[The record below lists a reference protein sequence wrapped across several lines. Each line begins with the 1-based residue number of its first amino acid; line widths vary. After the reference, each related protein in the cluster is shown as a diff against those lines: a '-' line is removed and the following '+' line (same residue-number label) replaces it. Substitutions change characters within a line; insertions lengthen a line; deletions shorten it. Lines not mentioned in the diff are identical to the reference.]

1 MDWMSSTTQI
11 LPPSGPIESLSEG
24 DRAILS
30 SVGSFASAK
39 AGEKLIHQGKPHGRL
54 IFTLSGLLHAK
65 REDDGRTEILGSVT
79 AGQWLGE
86 INLFDPSTAVCS
98 VEAVEPSE
106 YWVITRD
113 AFEKFINKN
122 HAAGS
127 VLLIGL
133 AMTLSKRIR
142 ELTEKRA
149 VPAKSKSKPFLW
161 TGLAF
166 MTVLAIAA
174 TWNWI
179 GGTNRISRLG
189 VQKQQK
195 IAEVEQAWE
204 ASKVKTKELEIE
216 VTRLEEELEWSKAEA
231 EKKTAAPLA
240 TPVPQENIPAAT
252 TPATQPADVI
262 PDLSVKTDQEKDQ
275 PSQQPQNEPS
285 EAKPKSTLVPYP
297 PEVTLTK
304 ETMVPL
310 TVGGKVSGSATIAPG
325 KTFKVVGADDTT
337 VLVAMGASTV
347 RIPKENSNFDEA
359 LDVAIA
365 LAEEK
370 TKATKPAVSVAPVVQ
385 KPSPTP
391 VATTASEPEIH
402 QGDLHAASTDSPAI
416 QIEKMIKIVT
426 PLKALDA
433 LQDFRK
439 PGKESARSAF
449 MRTEARKWEQAAET
463 AKNCLRTQQPDESTK
478 RLLKNIVLTAEMFA
492 TERFDGIEGKLH
504 EIDAGWLAIKTDL
517 EIYGPDG
524 PPKPSAPQE
533 Q

>member
-1 MDWMSSTTQI
+1 MDCMSLTTQI
-11 LPPSGPIESLSEG
+11 LPPSGPIESLTEG
-24 DRAILS
+24 DRALLS
-30 SVGSFASAK
+30 SAGSFASAK

-65 REDDGRTEILGSVT
+65 REDDGHTEILGSVT

-122 HAAGS
+122 HSAGS

-142 ELTEKRA
+142 ELTEKRTS
-149 VPAKSKSKPFLW
+149 PPKSKIKPVLW
-161 TGLAF
+161 AGLAI

-179 GGTNRISRLG
+179 GGTRRISTLG
-189 VQKQQK
+189 DQKQKQ
-195 IAEVEQAWE
+195 IAEVQQAWE
-204 ASKVKTKELEIE
+204 VSKVKTKELEIE
-216 VTRLEEELEWSKAEA
+216 VTRLEEEIKWTKAQA
-231 EKKTAAPLA
+231 EKKNAAPLA
-240 TPVPQENIPAAT
+240 EPAPKVNVPVAT
-252 TPATQPADVI
+252 TPAPQPTAEDS
-262 PDLSVKTDQEKDQ
+262 PLPAKTDQEKSQ
-275 PSQQPQNEPS
+275 PSQQPQS
-285 EAKPKSTLVPYP
+285 ENSDPKPKSTLVAYP
-297 PEVTLTK
+297 PEITLTK
-304 ETMVPL
+304 ETMVSL
-310 TVGGKVSGSATIAPG
+310 TVGGKVSGSAKISPG
-325 KTFKVVGADDTT
+325 KTFKVVGVDDAT
-337 VLVAMGASTV
+337 VLVNMGASTV

-359 LDVAIA
+359 LDAAIA

-370 TKATKPAVSVAPVVQ
+370 AKAAKSAVPPAPVAN

-391 VATTASEPEIH
+391 VAATAPEPGSR
-402 QGDLHAASTDSPAI
+402 QGGGPAASTDSPAI
-416 QIEKMIKIVT
+416 QIEKMVNLVA
-426 PLKALDA
+426 PLKVLDA

-439 PGKESARSAF
+439 SGKESARSAF

-463 AKNCLRTQQPDESTK
+463 AKNCLRTQEPDESTK

-517 EIYGPDG
+517 EIYGPEG
-524 PPKPSAPQE
+524 SPKPAAPQK
-533 Q
+533 